1 MWIFIRTGRRKDENA
16 YIDMHCD
23 SLLSA
28 AENHLEDIYDNPAGM
43 VDIKRLRQESVL
55 AQFFAIFFPPQ
66 QDAYMKSF
74 ASDEA
79 YFDCLH
85 HIFENTLRKYP
96 EEVIFAG
103 SAKDI
108 LDNQKKNCLSAFLT
122 LEDGRIVDGRLE
134 NLQRFYDMGV
144 RLITLT
150 WNYENCFGFP
160 NSGKKD
166 EMEKGLK
173 KFGFEA
179 VAEMNRLGILV
190 DVSHLSDGGFYDV
203 AKACKRPFVASHS
216 NARAIAPHPRN
227 LTDDMIRVLAEHGG
241 VAGLNLEGYF
251 LNPDLRD
258 AHSTVD
264 RMVQHVQHMMQTG
277 GEDLIAIGT
286 DLDGIEGQLEIA
298 EPSKMELLFSALQ
311 KSGFSQR
318 QLDKFMSGNVLRVLQ
333 DGIGS

>member
-1 MWIFIRTGRRKDENA
+1 MKNA

-28 AENHLEDIYDNPAGM
+28 ARNHLDDIYENPAGM
-43 VDIKRLRQESVL
+43 LDIRRLQQTGML
-55 AQFFAIFFPPQ
+55 AQFFAIFFPPRQ
-66 QDAYMKSF
+66 EAYMETF

-79 YFDCLH
+79 YFECLYK
-85 HIFENTLRKYP
+85 IFENTLQTYP
-96 EEVIFAG
+96 EKVLFAG

-108 LDNQKKNCLSAFLT
+108 QNNHAKNCLSAFLT
-122 LEDGRIVDGRLE
+122 LEDGRIIDGRLE
-134 NLQRFYDMGV
+134 NIQKFYDKGV

-150 WNYENCFGFP
+150 WNFENCFGFP
-160 NSGKKD
+160 NSEKD
-166 EMEKGLK
+166 DKMGKGLK

-203 AKACKRPFVASHS
+203 AKASDRPFVASHS

-241 VAGLNLEGYF
+241 VAGLNLEGWF
-251 LNPDLRD
+251 LNPDISD
-258 AHSTVD
+258 ARSTVD
-264 RMVQHVQHMMQTG
+264 RMVQHVLHMLQTG

-298 EPSKMELLFSALQ
+298 EPSQMELLFSSLQ
-311 KSGFSQR
+311 KNGFSQR

>member
-1 MWIFIRTGRRKDENA
+1 MKNA

-28 AENHLEDIYDNPAGM
+28 AENHLEDIYENPAGM
-43 VDIKRLRQESVL
+43 VDIKRLRQEGVL

-66 QDAYMKSF
+66 QEAYMKSF

-96 EEVIFAG
+96 DRVLFAG
-103 SAKDI
+103 RAEDI
-108 LDNQKKNCLSAFLT
+108 QNNHLKNCVSALLT
-122 LEDGRIVDGRLE
+122 LEEGRIIDGKLE
-134 NLQRFYDMGV
+134 NLQKFYAKGV

-150 WNYENCFGFP
+150 WNFENCFGFP

-179 VAEMNRLGILV
+179 VTEMNRLGMLV

-203 AKACKRPFVASHS
+203 AKVCRRPFVASHS

-227 LTDDMIRVLAEHGG
+227 LTDDMIHVLAEHGG

-251 LNPDLRD
+251 LNPDIGD

-264 RMVQHVQHMMQTG
+264 RMVQHVQHMLQTG

-286 DLDGIEGQLEIA
+286 DMDGIEGQLEIA
-298 EPSKMELLFSALQ
+298 EPSKMELLFTALQ

-318 QLDKFMSGNVLRVLQ
+318 QMDKFMSGNVLRVLQ